1 MSKYT
6 NLFLLAFLF
15 FFSCQEKINQPT
27 ELLTYHGKMVNETAA
42 SFLIVGDNALFRTVA
57 PCGQIEPLPPYGT
70 VYGHES
76 DPDNVYLSQGGE
88 QLPSGSWTDQV
99 NDETY
104 TTTLFSNGVLTLENL
119 TLITIS
125 NAVNTHYLDEN
136 GDWIDVDSDI
146 TVQANAVATGAG
158 GVCDISTIDRGV
170 LMAGGGGG
178 VN

>member
-15 FFSCQEKINQPT
+15 FFACQEKINQPT
-27 ELLTYHGKMVNETAA
+27 DRLDYNGKMVTETVAP
-42 SFLIVGDNALFRTVA
+42 FLFSGGNALFRTIA
-57 PCGQIEPLPPYGT
+57 STGQIEQSPPYGT

-99 NDETY
+99 YDDTY
-104 TTTLFSNGVLTLENL
+104 TTTLFSNATITFENL
-119 TLITIS
+119 ILITIT

-136 GDWIDVDSDI
+136 GNWIDVNSGI
-146 TVQANAVATGAG
+146 TIQANAVTTDSGGA
-158 GVCDISTIDRGV
+158 CDISTSDKGV